1 MALTTT
7 WTEQSV
13 VAFTAGTLNTITDC
27 ITEVE
32 SKIKRG
38 TLSASTTPSTTQ
50 VQRWLIRA
58 KEELAEIKN
67 FTWTRK
73 YAYADTAAGTQRY
86 ALPAD
91 YHGGDVSLRDITA
104 NKVIPIWPY
113 KSFDSEYPDAA
124 NETNDEPEVACIRGR
139 ELWLNCPAEKVRRY
153 ELEYNRTGDD
163 STATDFSWIPEIDRF
178 RCCDFAVME
187 AFLSLH
193 QFDAAQLYAQ
203 RWGFNMDK
211 ARKADGKQKW
221 AGMDYKAPLW
231 FR

>member
-13 VAFTAGTLNTITDC
+13 VTFTAGTLNLIGDC
-27 ITEVE
+27 VTEVE
-32 SKIKRG
+32 SKLKRG
-38 TLSASTTPSTTQ
+38 TIGASTDPSTSQ

-73 YAYADTAAGTQRY
+73 FAYADTVASTYRY

-91 YHGGDVSLRDITA
+91 YHGGDVELRDLTN
-104 NKVIPIWPY
+104 NKIVPIWPY
-113 KSFDSEYPDAA
+113 KGFDSEYPDPAGESNA
-124 NETNDEPEVACIRGR
+124 VPDVACIRGR
-139 ELWLNCPAEKVRRY
+139 EIWLNCPALAVYRY

-163 STATDFSWIPEIDRF
+163 ATATDFSWIPEIDRF

-193 QFDAAQLYAQ
+193 EWEAADRYAQ
-203 RWGFNMDK
+203 RWGFNMAK
-211 ARKADGKQKW
+211 ARKGDAKQKW
-221 AGMDYKAPLW
+221 AGMDYKALLW
-231 FR
+231 F